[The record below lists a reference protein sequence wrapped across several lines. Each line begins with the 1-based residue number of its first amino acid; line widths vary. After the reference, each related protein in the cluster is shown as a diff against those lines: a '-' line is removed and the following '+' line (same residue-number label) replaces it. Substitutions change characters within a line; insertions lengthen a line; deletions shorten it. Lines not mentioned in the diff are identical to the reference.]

1 MSELQGVHCT
11 GAPRDLGLDQGRAFA
26 DRIQREA
33 ARLRAD
39 GALARWFFEHARSGR
54 AVAVR
59 RDTLRY
65 FPHLGERSMGMAR
78 GSGVGEIALAGL
90 LGRSFDGDAG
100 GILALAAEDPSVG
113 PLIVRTLAAR
123 ERDLIVRYSA
133 PDTDHASVDLALPW
147 RVAALGGVNEH
158 GLAVASVPLKGD
170 VRNGHAAPAILMTQD
185 CLQRFDLVEKA
196 VDWLLGRP
204 AGGASSFVLAD
215 ATGALSAVDVTPSER
230 TVRMAE
236 SGVLVAGAPAIRA
249 RLSAAVRPGEKLDAA
264 SLATVIEGPAA
275 VLDPVRCGI
284 GYWDDPGAEASWY
297 AVDPVSDRT
306 PPSSDA

>member
-1 MSELQGVHCT
+1 MHCT
-11 GAPRDLGLDQGRAFA
+11 GAPRDLGLDQGLAFA

-65 FPHLGERSMGMAR
+65 FPHLGERSMGLAR

-90 LGRSFDGDAG
+90 LGRSFGGDAG
-100 GILALAAEDPSVG
+100 GILALGGETSGAA

-123 ERDLIVRYSA
+123 ERDVIVRHSA
-133 PDTDHASVDLALPW
+133 PDTDHASVDFALPW

-158 GLAVASVPLKGD
+158 GLAVASVPLRSD
-170 VRNGHAAPAILMTQD
+170 SRNGHAAPAILMTQD

-204 AGGASSFVLAD
+204 AGGAASFVIAD
-215 ATGALSAVDVTPSER
+215 ASGALSAVDVTPSER
-230 TVRMAE
+230 TVRTAE

-249 RLSAAVRPGEKLDAA
+249 HLSAAIHPGDKLDAA
-264 SLATVIEGPAA
+264 GLADVIEGPAA
-275 VLDPVRCGI
+275 VLDPARCGI
-284 GYWDDPGAEASWY
+284 GYWDEPGAEASWY
-297 AVDPVSDRT
+297 AVNSVSDRSLA
-306 PPSSDA
+306 SSDD